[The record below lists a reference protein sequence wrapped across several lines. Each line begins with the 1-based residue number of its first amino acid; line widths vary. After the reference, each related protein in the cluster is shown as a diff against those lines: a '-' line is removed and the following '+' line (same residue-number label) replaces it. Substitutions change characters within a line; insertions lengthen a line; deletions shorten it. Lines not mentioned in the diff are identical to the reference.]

1 MCSQNAKIPARYL
14 QIAEQI
20 HFLEMRKM
28 KGIIYSELVGF
39 LDVKGGPS
47 FTEEVL
53 AGAELPHGGA
63 FSRVSRYPWEQAVQ
77 VVTSASKI
85 SGADANDLC
94 EEFGKFLFDRF
105 TVLYTEIV
113 ERYPT
118 AEGMLAHVEDHIHEE
133 VRVLYPDAEPPHV
146 ASWKDDDGFVVEYS
160 SHRPFAHIA
169 FGLVQGCMK
178 HFGDPRSINWV
189 DRDPTGKTAYFRIQ

>member
-1 MCSQNAKIPARYL
+1 
-14 QIAEQI
+14 
-20 HFLEMRKM
+20 M

-39 LDVKGGPS
+39 LDLKGGPS

-53 AGAELPHGGA
+53 EGAQLPHGGA
-63 FSRVSRYPWEQAVQ
+63 FSRVSLYPWEQAVQ

-113 ERYPT
+113 ERYRT

-133 VRVLYPDAEPPHV
+133 VRVLYPDAEPPQV
-146 ASWKDDDGFVVEYS
+146 SSRKEGDGFVVEYS

-178 HFGDPRSINWV
+178 HFGDKRSIEWV

>member
-1 MCSQNAKIPARYL
+1 
-14 QIAEQI
+14 
-20 HFLEMRKM
+20 M
-28 KGIIYSELVGF
+28 KGIIYAELLGF
-39 LDVKGGPS
+39 LDESGGPA
-47 FTEEVL
+47 FTEQVL
-53 AGAELPHGGA
+53 ASADLPHGGA

-77 VVTSASKI
+77 VVTAASKI
-85 SGADANDLC
+85 TGADAADLC
-94 EEFGKFLFDRF
+94 EGFGKFLFDRF

-133 VRVLYPDAEPPHV
+133 VKVLYPDAVPPTV
-146 ASWKDDDGFVVEYS
+146 TSWEDNDGFVVEYK

-178 HFGDPRSINWV
+178 HFGDPRTIEWV
-189 DRDPTGKTAYFRIQ
+189 DRDPSGQTAFFRIH